1 MKVVILGEERQ
12 RPHIKKVRL
21 TLTSTAGQV
30 MDELEVMLDTIFPF
44 SISDNLFTQLSR
56 IEIDVWV
63 DTETGNIT
71 VDGAW

>member
-1 MKVVILGEERQ
+1 
-12 RPHIKKVRL
+12 
-21 TLTSTAGQV
+21 
-30 MDELEVMLDTIFPF
+30 MLDTIFPF